1 MLEVLSQSIL
11 IKYIT
16 KIISNTETAM
26 KVFIYKRTHTGD
38 PGESGVFGIN
48 DCMGKMRNGDYDA
61 VIGIGGKT
69 APKEIKY
76 KINWIGLIPKKI
88 SSPKRNGDVVVFA
101 NFKLYEDCGNNIQD
115 YCPNLFNYMYNPG
128 RRFTKASNLP
138 ENVLEEVKL
147 ILDSIKDCPASPA
160 YNIERE
166 DDLDAYIKGHSSK
179 CGGCPESEETETTS
193 NNCEKRKPS
202 CKHP

>member
-76 KINWIGLIPKKI
+76 KINWIGLGPKKI
-88 SSPKRNGDVVVFA
+88 FPTKRGNRVVFA
-101 NFKLYEDCGNNIQD
+101 HFELYEEEGVNIED
-115 YCPNLFNYMYNPG
+115 NYPNLFDYMYNKNK
-128 RRFTKASNLP
+128 RLSLSSNLP

-147 ILDSIKDCPASPA
+147 ILDSIKDCPASKA
-160 YNIERE
+160 YNIESE

-202 CKHP
+202 CRHP